1 MQIVLN
7 ADDFGASEET
17 VRATIECFENGALT
31 SATIMP
37 GMPATDAALA
47 YARSRPDLSFGVH
60 LLLTGNGA
68 ERPVS
73 PDVAGLTGA
82 EGAFLSGRDARVRAL
97 TRRFPADQLEREL
110 AAQLDLVRSAG
121 VEPSH
126 VDSHRHLHKLPP
138 VRRALERVLRRQG
151 IVRVRNVQNVFLRP
165 QPTSPTYWL
174 GRLWAGPLRRAFT
187 TTDRFYM
194 PTGLAD
200 AGWEETLLDSLR
212 GFAGSLEVGV
222 HPGFEEEWR
231 SDERRGVLRFAE
243 RARAEGHEL
252 VPWTAIA

>member
-1 MQIVLN
+1 MRIVLN

-17 VRATIECFENGALT
+17 VRATIELFESGALT

-37 GMPATDAALA
+37 GMPATAAALE
-47 YARSRPDLSFGVH
+47 YARSRPELSFGVH
-60 LLLTGNGA
+60 LLLTGDGV

-73 PDVAGLTGA
+73 PGVPGLTGA
-82 EGAFLSGRDARVRAL
+82 DGSFPSGREARVRAL
-97 TRRFPADQLEREL
+97 SRRLPADQLEREL
-110 AAQLDLVRSAG
+110 AAQIELVRSAG
-121 VEPSH
+121 VDVSH

-138 VRRALERVLRRQG
+138 VRRALERALRGTG
-151 IVRVRNVQNVFLRP
+151 IARVRNVQNVFLRP
-165 QPTSPTYWL
+165 RPTSPTYWL

-194 PTGLAD
+194 PADLAD
-200 AGWEETLLDSLR
+200 AGWEEQLLDALR

-222 HPGFEEEWR
+222 HPGFEEDWR
-231 SDERRGVLRFAE
+231 SAERRSAVRFAE

-252 VPWTAIA
+252 VPWTAIG

>member
-17 VRATIECFENGALT
+17 VRATIECFESGALT

-37 GMPATDAALA
+37 GMPATEAALE
-47 YARSRPDLSFGVH
+47 YARSRPDLDFGVH
-60 LLLTGNGA
+60 LLLTGDGA

-73 PDVAGLTGA
+73 ADVPSLTG
-82 EGAFLSGRDARVRAL
+82 EDGAFLSGRDARVRAL
-97 TRRFPADQLEREL
+97 TRRFPADQLEHEL
-110 AAQLDLVRSAG
+110 AAQIDLVRSAG

-138 VRRALERVLRRQG
+138 VRRALERALRQHG
-151 IVRVRNVQNVFLRP
+151 ITRVRNVQNVFLRT
-165 QPTSPTYWL
+165 QLTSPTYWL
-174 GRLWAGPLRRAFT
+174 GRFWARPVERAFT

-200 AGWEETLLDSLR
+200 VGWAETLLDSLR
-212 GFAGSLEVGV
+212 GLTGSLEVGV
-222 HPGFEEEWR
+222 HPGFEEDWR
-231 SDERRGVLRFAE
+231 SDERRSALRFAE

-252 VPWTAIA
+252 VPWTAIT

>member
-1 MQIVLN
+1 MRIVLN

-17 VRATIECFENGALT
+17 VRATIECFESGALT

-37 GMPATDAALA
+37 GMPATETALE

-60 LLLTGNGA
+60 LLLTGDGA
-68 ERPVS
+68 ERPVAR
-73 PDVAGLTGA
+73 DVPRLTGPD
-82 EGAFLSGRDARVRAL
+82 GSFPSGRDARIRAL
-97 TRRFPADQLEREL
+97 TRRLPADQLEREL
-110 AAQLDLVRSAG
+110 AAQVELVRSAG
-121 VEPSH
+121 VEVSH

-138 VRRALERVLRRQG
+138 VRRALERVLRQQG
-151 IVRVRNVQNVFLRP
+151 VTRVRNVQNVFLRP
-165 QPTSPTYWL
+165 QLTSPTYWL
-174 GRLWAGPLRRAFT
+174 GRLWAGPLQRAFT

-200 AGWEETLLDSLR
+200 VGWEETLLDSLR

-222 HPGFEEEWR
+222 HPGFEEDWR
-231 SDERRGVLRFAE
+231 SDERRAGLRFAE